1 MSSLSFRLSRGV
13 RNTITPPI
21 PLAYTW
27 AAKYRL
33 SHGPL
38 LDIGVPGVPPQRS
51 LQEALSVASS
61 SLSSFGYCPSE
72 GELVLREAMAEEMRT
87 VYGTGTDIH
96 PGDMSLT
103 SGCNLAFVA
112 TIMTLADAGD
122 EVILPVPWY
131 FNHQMT
137 LSMLN
142 IATVPLKTRPE
153 EGFTPSAS
161 QCEALITPKTRAIVL
176 VTPNNPTGATYSP
189 KLIGEFSRL
198 AQNHGIALIIDE
210 TYRDFIL
217 TEAPPHSLFAEPSWR
232 SHFIHLFSFS
242 KSYGV
247 PGHRLGL
254 VVASSTFQK
263 ALGTILDSLQICP
276 PRPIQLAI
284 APILASLR
292 PGIVETALG
301 LQTRRELFE
310 NALPPGWIVGSIGAY
325 FAFVR
330 HPFPGRGS
338 VEVCQRLAEELGV
351 VLLPAAFFCDE
362 DKSDDRWIRFSV
374 ANCDDDRV
382 REVCAR
388 LTQCG
393 SLFGWESDA

>member
-13 RNTITPPI
+13 LNTITPPI

-38 LDIGVPGVPPQRS
+38 LDMSQGIPGVPPQRS
-51 LQEALSVASS
+51 LQEALSVAAS
-61 SLSSFGYCPSE
+61 SLGSFGYCPSE
-72 GELVLREAMAEEMRT
+72 GELVLREAMADEMRT
-87 VYGTGTDIH
+87 VYGTDTDID

-122 EVILPVPWY
+122 EVILPVPW
-131 FNHQMT
+131 FVLDHMT
-137 LSMLN
+137 LTMLN
-142 IATVPLKTRPE
+142 ITTVPLQTRPD
-153 EGFTPSAS
+153 EGFAPSVS
-161 QCEALITPKTRAIVL
+161 QCKALITPKTRAIVL

-189 KLIGEFSRL
+189 ELIVEFSRL
-198 AQNHGIALIIDE
+198 AHDHGIALIIDE

-217 TEAPPHSLFAEPSWR
+217 TELPPHSLFTEASWR
-232 SHFIHLFSFS
+232 EHFIHLFSFS

-254 VVASSTFQK
+254 V
-263 ALGTILDSLQICP
+263 
-276 PRPIQLAI
+276 LAI

-301 LQTRRELFE
+301 LQARRELFK
-310 NALPPGWIVGSIGAY
+310 NALPPGWVVGAIGGY
-325 FAFVR
+325 FAWTR

-338 VEVCQRLAEELGV
+338 AEVCQRLAEELGV

-362 DKSDDRWIRFSV
+362 SNLDKSDDRWIRFSV

-382 REVCAR
+382 RAVCAR

-393 SLFGWESDA
+393 ALFGWESDA